1 MSFKTD
7 YIDIIVKTVKRIDP
21 SLKKDDI
28 ERVCTRI
35 IKEQIKDPSI
45 NMDNNV
51 TGENA
56 DITLTKL
63 CDWIEKRKPV
73 ISGNATFYQ
82 QPKDLLSPTSNMLKS
97 LKKGRKAV
105 KKEMYQYKAGTDKY
119 QMLDLDQQNKK
130 VIMNAEYGGS
140 GTPTAAFY
148 TKYSPAATTL
158 MAQSIITTMAAFFE
172 SYVGDRQVFFSIN
185 ECYDWMNITL
195 KKDIEIPKWIVR
207 VTPDEVFKRIRKH
220 FIAYNINDNKCLHD
234 FIFNC
239 NEDELIYLYYAN
251 NLKGFIGN
259 HPKIQN
265 LIKSILSTLPLYE
278 VAEGDEVPEGFKD
291 RFEKSNDYNKW
302 MAHEMFLDPYNPPDC
317 IKEYRDELVSWCKK
331 FVYVE
336 YLTPNSIIKLN
347 NHKRNTV
354 LLVDTD
360 SNIINADI
368 FVSFV
373 TDELFQN
380 ETFGRDPI
388 YNDMI
393 LVNVLASCLD
403 KCVAALLD
411 YYGRC
416 HNMDEDSRAEL
427 TMKNE
432 FMFRRLFLMKTKKR
446 YGASIVLREGNIII
460 PFKPEIK
467 GLDFVKA
474 GVTKEVSDIFS
485 DMLKKYILYSDN
497 IELHEL
503 MKAIKKFEKDIY
515 RNLKD
520 GGTIYLK
527 PQIYKAEEA
536 YAKIK
541 DDSGKVIGTKAWSL
555 PVFRGTAAWNELY
568 PDKMIYSLDRVK
580 LVKLIVTKPE
590 DLDIIR
596 YKYPDEYNQVMQKIF
611 MSDKAEIRKAG
622 LKVIAIPNN
631 ARSIP
636 NWLIELIDYDI
647 MVSDIISTF
656 RSVLDALSLNDVQFK
671 TPNGKANITSCLV
684 AL

>member
-1 MSFKTD
+1 MGFKQD
-7 YIDIIVKTVKRIDP
+7 YADLLTSTIKRMNP

-28 ERVCTRI
+28 EKVCVRI
-35 IKEQIKDPSI
+35 IKERIKDPSI

-63 CDWIEKRKPV
+63 CDWIDKRKPV
-73 ISGNATFYQ
+73 ISGNATFYK
-82 QPKDLLSPTSNMLKS
+82 QPAELLSPTSNMLKT

-119 QMLDLDQQNKK
+119 MMLDLDQQNKK

-158 MAQSIITTMAAFFE
+158 MAQSIITTMAGFFE

-185 ECYDWMNITL
+185 ECYDWMNIVL
-195 KKDIEIPKWIVR
+195 KKDIKIPKWIVR
-207 VTPDEVFKRIRKH
+207 VTPDEVFTRVRRH
-220 FIAYNINDNKCLHD
+220 FYMYNIEDDKYLHD
-234 FIFNC
+234 YIFNC
-239 NEDELIYLYYAN
+239 NDDELIYLYYAN

-265 LIKSILSTLPLYE
+265 LIKSILETLPFYT
-278 VAEGDEVPEGFKD
+278 VAEGDAVPEEFKD
-291 RFEKSNDYNKW
+291 KFETSDQYNKW

-317 IKEYRDELVSWCKK
+317 IKEYRDELVNWCKD

-336 YLTPNSIIKLN
+336 YLTPDSIIKLN

-360 SNIINADI
+360 SNIINSDI
-368 FVSFV
+368 FVSYV
-373 TDELFQN
+373 TGELYPG

-416 HNMDEDSRAEL
+416 HNMDEVSRAEL

-485 DMLKKYILYSDN
+485 NMLKKYILYSDN

-503 MKAIKKFEKDIY
+503 MKAVKQFEKDIY
-515 RNLKD
+515 HNLHN

-527 PQIYKAEEA
+527 PQMYKAEEA
-536 YAKIK
+536 YAKLK
-541 DDSGKVIGTKAWSL
+541 DDEGRVIGSKAWSL
-555 PVFRGTAAWNELY
+555 PVFRGTAVWNELY
-568 PDKMIYSLDRVK
+568 PDKTIYSLDRVK
-580 LVKLIVTKPE
+580 LVKLIVTNPA
-590 DLDIIR
+590 DLDIIKD
-596 YKYPDEYNQVMQKIF
+596 KYPNEYNLVIQKIF
-611 MSDKAEIRKAG
+611 MSDKPEIRKAG

-631 ARSIP
+631 AKEIP
-636 NWLIELIDYDI
+636 KWLTDLIDYDI

>member
-1 MSFKTD
+1 MGFKSD
-7 YIDIIVKTVKRIDP
+7 YIDIISATIKKINP

-35 IKEQIKDPSI
+35 MKERMKDPSI

-51 TGENA
+51 TGENV

-63 CDWIEKRKPV
+63 CDWIEKRDPV
-73 ISGNATFYQ
+73 ISGNGTFYK
-82 QPKDLLSPTSNMLKS
+82 QPAELLSPTSNMLKS

-105 KKEMYQYKAGTDKY
+105 KKKMYEFKAGSDKY
-119 QMLDLDQQNKK
+119 MMLDLDQQNKK

-172 SYVGDRQVFFSIN
+172 SYVGDRQVFFSID
-185 ECYDWMNITL
+185 ECYDWMNTVI

-207 VTPDEVFKRIRKH
+207 VTPDEVFNRIRKH
-220 FIAYNINDNKCLHD
+220 FYMYNIDDNQYLHD
-234 FIFNC
+234 YIFNC
-239 NEDELIYLYYAN
+239 NDNELVYLYYAN
-251 NLKGFIGN
+251 NMKDFIRN
-259 HPKIQN
+259 HPKVQK
-265 LIKSILSTLPLYE
+265 LIENILATLPLYE
-278 VAEGDEVPEGFKD
+278 VAEGNNVPEQFKD
-291 RFEKSNDYNKW
+291 RFDKPDDYNRW
-302 MAHEMFLDPYNPPDC
+302 MAHEMFLDPYNPPDN
-317 IKEYRDELVSWCKK
+317 IKDYRDELINLCKD
-331 FVYVE
+331 FIYVE
-336 YLTPNSIIKLN
+336 YLTPDSIIKLN

-368 FVSFV
+368 FVSFI
-373 TDELFQN
+373 TN
-380 ETFGRDPI
+380 EIFPGKTFGRDSI

-403 KCVAALLD
+403 KCVASLLD

-416 HNMDEDSRAEL
+416 HHMDEASRAEL

-485 DMLKKYILYSDN
+485 DMLKKHILYSDD

-503 MKAIKKFEKDIY
+503 MKDIKKFEKDIY
-515 RNLKD
+515 YDLRK
-520 GGTIYLK
+520 GGTTYLK
-527 PQIYKAEEA
+527 PQMYKAEEA

-541 DDSGKVIGTKAWSL
+541 DADGKVIGTKAWSL
-555 PVFRGTAAWNELY
+555 PVFRGTAVWNELY
-568 PDKMIYSLDRVK
+568 PDKKLYSLDRVK
-580 LVKLIVTKPE
+580 LLKLIVTCPS
-590 DLDIIR
+590 DLDIIKN
-596 YKYPDEYNQVMQKIF
+596 KYPEEYNMILQRIF
-611 MSDKAEIRKAG
+611 MSDKPEIKKAG

-631 ARSIP
+631 AKSIP
-636 NWLIELIDYDI
+636 KWAIDLIDYDI

-656 RSVLDALSLNDVQFK
+656 RSVLDALSLDNVQFK